1 MIMPSKV
8 IKPVDSLISIGS
20 EIIQI
25 IGKQSMSLDDLHEK
39 INQTY
44 YKRISIEKLILSLDF
59 LFLINKLE
67 RENATITI
75 KL

>member
-44 YKRISIEKLILSLDF
+44 YKKISIEKLILSLDF
-59 LFLINKLE
+59 LFLINKVE
-67 RENATITI
+67 RDNATITI

>member
-59 LFLINKLE
+59 LFLINKVE
-67 RENATITI
+67 RDNATITI